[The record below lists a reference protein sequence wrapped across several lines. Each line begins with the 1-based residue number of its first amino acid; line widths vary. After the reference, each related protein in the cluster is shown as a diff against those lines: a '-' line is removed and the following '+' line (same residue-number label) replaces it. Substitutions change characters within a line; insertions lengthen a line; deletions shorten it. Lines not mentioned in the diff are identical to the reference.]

1 MNQMAEPLVD
11 KKVSF
16 ISHIPD
22 AIRDILAEEDHDE
35 TVEGSG
41 EEE

>member
-22 AIRDILAEEDHDE
+22 AIQDILGEEDNE

-41 EEE
+41 EE